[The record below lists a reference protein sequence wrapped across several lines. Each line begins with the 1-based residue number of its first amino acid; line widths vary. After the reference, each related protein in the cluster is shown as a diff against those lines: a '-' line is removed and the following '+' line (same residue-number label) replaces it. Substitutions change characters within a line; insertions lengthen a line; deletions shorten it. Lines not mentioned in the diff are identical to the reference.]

1 MTDQKWT
8 LLGARKVPPAPS
20 WTFVVLAFLV
30 GSETFLELAETYPL
44 YMSLAVIGG
53 GVWASISALNAKA
66 IFGLMVLPVALL
78 WLNPILGG
86 DWFESI
92 NPMMF
97 LAHASMALLFAL
109 VAYTYEARERKP
121 K

>member
-1 MTDQKWT
+1 
-8 LLGARKVPPAPS
+8 
-20 WTFVVLAFLV
+20 
-30 GSETFLELAETYPL
+30 
-44 YMSLAVIGG
+44 
-53 GVWASISALNAKA
+53 
-66 IFGLMVLPVALL
+66 LPVALL

-92 NPMMF
+92 NPIMF